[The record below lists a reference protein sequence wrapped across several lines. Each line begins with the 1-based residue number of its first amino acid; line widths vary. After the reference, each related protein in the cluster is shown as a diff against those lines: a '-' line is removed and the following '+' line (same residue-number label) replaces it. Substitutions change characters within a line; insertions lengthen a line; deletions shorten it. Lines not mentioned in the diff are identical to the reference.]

1 MSECSCNTTAG
12 RAGCWLHG
20 SLRSDDKLIVGRLV
34 PDAHSEGIKPLLRG
48 GLQPPNLTTQRYP
61 WASRE
66 ELIKELDKTQAEV
79 QRLREQIIHDAEY
92 SNRLSRQLKVYHDA
106 VVLRPFKMFAVPD
119 ADPVAIPETGSLAA
133 LLEVQAQH
141 DWLVTRITAIIRRE
155 NAGPLPTGE
164 PAESVT
170 LGRLQLSDELA
181 HVLRAVQQRRG
192 Q

>member
-20 SLRSDDKLIVGRLV
+20 SLRSDDKLIVVRLV
-34 PDAHSEGIKPLLRG
+34 PDAHSEWIKPLLRG

-79 QRLREQIIHDAEY
+79 QRLREQVAAAETARDA
-92 SNRLSRQLKVYHDA
+92 LIGKLQHQL
-106 VVLRPFKMFAVPD
+106 RD
-119 ADPVAIPETGSLAA
+119 ADANYSRLK
-133 LLEVQAQH
+133 AQH
-141 DWLVTRITAIIRRE
+141 DRLVARITAIIRRE